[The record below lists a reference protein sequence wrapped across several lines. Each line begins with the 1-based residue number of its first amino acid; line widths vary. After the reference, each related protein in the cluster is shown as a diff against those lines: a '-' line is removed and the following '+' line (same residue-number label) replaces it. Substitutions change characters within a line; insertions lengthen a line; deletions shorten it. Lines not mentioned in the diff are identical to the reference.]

1 MMGTVKAS
9 LKEILPDPLVAG
21 YRKGSGFYFH
31 QKRLI
36 NNKLSQL
43 QYFGNAVTCPFC
55 EKTFSRFKATGALD
69 RPFWRSPEGLE
80 LHKST
85 EINVANAQCPKC
97 GSGERQRIL
106 YFYLKDEIDFFKIS
120 EIKLLD
126 VAPDEFLLD
135 KVFSKVDIDY
145 ISVDITNERNP
156 SKIMDIT
163 NFEFDNNTFDAI
175 ICLHVLEHIPEDMK
189 AMEELYR
196 VLKPG
201 GWAIVQVPIW
211 AFETVEVPESTK
223 DQYLDLYGHSDHVRR
238 YGFDYKE
245 RLEKAGFVVNVDQ
258 FSRKLE
264 PEFRQ
269 RYGLFETED
278 IFYCTKTQSSTD
290 FSLVD

>member
-1 MMGTVKAS
+1 
-9 LKEILPDPLVAG
+9 
-21 YRKGSGFYFH
+21 
-31 QKRLI
+31 
-36 NNKLSQL
+36 
-43 QYFGNAVTCPFC
+43 
-55 EKTFSRFKATGALD
+55 
-69 RPFWRSPEGLE
+69 
-80 LHKST
+80 
-85 EINVANAQCPKC
+85 
-97 GSGERQRIL
+97 
-106 YFYLKDEIDFFKIS
+106 
-120 EIKLLD
+120 
-126 VAPDEFLLD
+126 
-135 KVFSKVDIDY
+135 
-145 ISVDITNERNP
+145 
-156 SKIMDIT
+156 
-163 NFEFDNNTFDAI
+163 
-175 ICLHVLEHIPEDMK
+175 MK